1 MPMRQAK
8 QLVAYKVGDTL
19 MSVFNALTTAVSG
32 INAQST
38 AFTNLSNNIANS
50 QTVGYKADTTSFQNF
65 VAGSMIGSTASAD
78 VSDSVSAITV
88 QHVDNQGTP
97 TSSSNSLASAISGNG
112 LFVVSKANGAG
123 NASTTQ
129 FSDQSYYTRNGE
141 FSQNNQ
147 GYLVNTSGYYLDG
160 YMVDP
165 SSGQLGTSVTQINVG
180 NITYRQPQTSK
191 LTLTATVGT
200 MPANSANYT
209 ASDAQT
215 YTTAPVTVYDA
226 NATQH
231 HVALNWSQSTT
242 NPLVWTASAYDADGT
257 GAINQADNTYNVT
270 FNSNGTLASVT
281 DSTGATVGSTT
292 TGAAVTL
299 PITASYG
306 TNTSQSISLSL
317 GTIGGTSGTI
327 MAQSTGTAS
336 KSAVSSLTLDQNTST
351 LTEDSSQ
358 IGTATGS
365 NQSYMTSPIDVGGTP
380 VSLRWAQ
387 TSASP
392 PTWNVSA
399 INSSTGAALSS
410 TSSITF
416 NANGTANSPPT
427 TLAATING
435 QAYTVKLPNMTSTTS
450 PLLSTSSSLGQD
462 TTALTS
468 DAVAAGTYQ
477 GVQIQSDGSV
487 MAQFSNGASQ
497 LAGKIALAN
506 FANVNGLNAV
516 DGQAYTATAAS
527 GNPAVGTVGANGT
540 GTLSVGYTESSTT
553 NLTSDLSAL
562 IVAQEAY
569 SANTKVITT
578 ADTLLQATI
587 AMKQ

>member
-1 MPMRQAK
+1 
-8 QLVAYKVGDTL
+8 

-65 VAGSMIGSTASAD
+65 VAGSLIGSTASAD
-78 VSDSVSAITV
+78 ISDSVSAVTV

-97 TSSSNSLASAISGNG
+97 TSTSNSLASAISGNG
-112 LFVVSKANGAG
+112 LFVVSKPTGISNT
-123 NASTTQ
+123 STTQ
-129 FSDQSYYTRNGE
+129 FQNRSYFTRNGE

-147 GYLVNTSGYYLDG
+147 GYLVNTSGYYLNG

-165 SSGQLGTSVTQINVG
+165 TTGQLGTTLSPINVD
-180 NITYRQPQTSK
+180 NISYRPPQTNTIS
-191 LTLTATVGT
+191 LTATVGT
-200 MPANSANYT
+200 MPADASKYT

-215 YTTAPVTVYDA
+215 YTTAPVTVYDT
-226 NATQH
+226 NATEH
-231 HVALNWSQSTT
+231 HVALTWQQSTT

-257 GAINQADNTYNVT
+257 GDIDQASNTYNVT

-281 DSTGATVGSTT
+281 NSSGATVGSTT
-292 TGAAVTL
+292 SGAAVTL

-306 TNTSQSISLSL
+306 TNTTQTMNLSL

-327 MAQSTGTAS
+327 MAASTGTAS
-336 KSAVSSLTLDQNTST
+336 KSAITSLTLNTT
-351 LTEDSSQ
+351 NQTATENSAQ
-358 IGTATGS
+358 IGTTTGS
-365 NQSYMTSPIDVGGTP
+365 NQSYMTSPVAIPTTAGSASSTIP
-380 VSLRWAQ
+380 VSVLWSQ

-399 INSSTGAALSS
+399 VNASTGEVLSGV
-410 TSSITF
+410 SSVTF
-416 NANGTANSPPT
+416 NAQGVA
-427 TLAATING
+427 
-435 QAYTVKLPNMTSTTS
+435 TSTPVPTS
-450 PLLSTSSSLGQD
+450 LSITGSDYTITLPSLTNGSNPLLSTSSTLGLD

-468 DAVAAGTYQ
+468 DSVNSGSYE

-487 MAQFSNGASQ
+487 MAQFGNGASQ
-497 LAGKIALAN
+497 LVGKIALAN

-516 DGQAYTATAAS
+516 DGQAYTATTAS
-527 GNPAVGTVGANGT
+527 GNPTIGVVGENGT

-569 SANTKVITT
+569 SANTKVVTT
-578 ADTLLQATI
+578 ADTLLQTTI

>member
-1 MPMRQAK
+1 
-8 QLVAYKVGDTL
+8 

-65 VAGSMIGSTASAD
+65 VAGSMIGNTASSD
-78 VSDSVSAITV
+78 VSDSVAAVTV

-123 NASTTQ
+123 TTSATQ
-129 FSDQSYYTRNGE
+129 FSNQSYFTRNGE

-165 SSGQLGTSVTQINVG
+165 TTGQLGTNVTQINVG
-180 NITYRQPQTSK
+180 DITYRPPQTNT

-200 MPANSANYT
+200 MPANSAAYT
-209 ASDAQT
+209 ASDAQK

-231 HVALNWSQSTT
+231 HVALTWSQSTT

-257 GAINQADNTYNVT
+257 GAINQANNTYNVT

-281 DSTGATVGSTT
+281 DSTGAAVGSTT

-306 TNTSQSISLSL
+306 ANSTQSINLSL

-336 KSAVSSLTLDQNTST
+336 KSAVSSLTLDSNTST
-351 LTEDSSQ
+351 LAQSSAQ
-358 IGTATGS
+358 IGTSTGS
-365 NQSYMTSPIDVGGTP
+365 NQSYMTSPVDVSGTP
-380 VSLRWAQ
+380 VSVRWAQ

-416 NANGTANSPPT
+416 NANGTANSPPGS
-427 TLAATING
+427 LSATING
-435 QAYTVKLPNMTSTTS
+435 QAYTIDLPNMTNASS
-450 PLLSTSSSLGQD
+450 PLLSTSSSLGLD

-527 GNPAVGTVGANGT
+527 GNPAIGTVGANGT

>member
-1 MPMRQAK
+1 
-8 QLVAYKVGDTL
+8 

-32 INAQST
+32 INAQAT

-50 QTVGYKADTTSFQNF
+50 QTVGYKADTTAFQNF
-65 VAGSMIGSTASAD
+65 VAGSLIGSTASAD

-88 QHVDNQGTP
+88 QHVDKQGTP
-97 TSSSNSLASAISGNG
+97 TSSSNSLAAAISGNG
-112 LFVVSKANGAG
+112 LFVVSKPTGAS
-123 NASTTQ
+123 NTSTTQ
-129 FSDQSYYTRNGE
+129 FQDRSYFTRNGE

-147 GYLVNTSGYYLDG
+147 GYLVNTSGYYLNG

-165 SSGQLGTSVTQINVG
+165 STGQLNTAVSAINVS
-180 NITYRQPQTSK
+180 NITYRPPQTNTIS
-191 LTLTATVGT
+191 LTATVGT
-200 MPANSANYT
+200 MPADT
-209 ASDAQT
+209 AKYDSGDAQT

-226 NATQH
+226 NANQH
-231 HVALNWSQSTT
+231 HVALTWTQSST
-242 NPLVWTASAYDADGT
+242 NPLVWTASAYDADGKGT
-257 GAINQADNTYNVT
+257 IDQASNTYNVT

-281 DSTGATVGSTT
+281 DSSGATVGSTT

-306 TNTSQSISLSL
+306 ANSTQTMNLSL

-327 MAQSTGTAS
+327 MAASTGTPS
-336 KSAVSSLTLDQNTST
+336 KSAVTSLALNSSTNT
-351 LTEDSSQ
+351 LTENSAQ
-358 IGTATGS
+358 IGTSTGS
-365 NQSYMTSPIDVGGTP
+365 NQSYMTSPTAVSGVP
-380 VSLRWAQ
+380 VSMLWSQ

-399 INSSTGAALSS
+399 VNASTGAALSGTS
-410 TSSITF
+410 TITF
-416 NANGTANSPPT
+416 NPDGTANAPPT
-427 TLAATING
+427 SIAATING
-435 QAYTVKLPNMTSTTS
+435 TAYTIALPTMTNAAS
-450 PLLSTSSSLGQD
+450 PLLTTASSLGTD

-468 DAVAAGTYQ
+468 DAVNAGSYEGIQ
-477 GVQIQSDGSV
+477 MQSDGSV
-487 MAQFSNGASQ
+487 TAQFSNGASQ
-497 LAGKIALAN
+497 LVGKIALAN

-527 GNPAVGTVGANGT
+527 GNAVIGVAGANGT

>member
-1 MPMRQAK
+1 
-8 QLVAYKVGDTL
+8 

-50 QTVGYKADTTSFQNF
+50 QTVGYKADTTAFQNF
-65 VAGSMIGSTASAD
+65 VAGSLIGNTASAD

-88 QHVDNQGTP
+88 QHVDDQGTP
-97 TSSSNSLASAISGNG
+97 TSSSNSLSSAISGNG
-112 LFVVSKANGAG
+112 LFVVSKATGASST
-123 NASTTQ
+123 STTQ
-129 FSDQSYYTRNGE
+129 FSNQSYFTRNGE

-147 GYLVNTSGYYLDG
+147 GYLVNTSGYYMDG

-165 SSGQLGTSVTQINVG
+165 SSGQLGTTVTQINVG
-180 NITYRQPQTSK
+180 NVAYRPPQTNT

-200 MPANSANYT
+200 MPANTANYT
-209 ASDAQT
+209 AADAQT

-231 HVALNWSQSTT
+231 HVALTWSQSTT

-257 GAINQADNTYNVT
+257 GAINQANNTYNVT

-281 DSTGATVGSTT
+281 DSTGAAVGSTAS
-292 TGAAVTL
+292 GAAVTL

-306 TNTSQSISLSL
+306 TNSTQTINLSL

-336 KSAVSSLTLDQNTST
+336 KSAVSSLTLDSANAT
-351 LTEDSSQ
+351 LTENSAQ
-358 IGTATGS
+358 IGTTTGS
-365 NQSYMTSPIDVGGTP
+365 NQSYMTSPIEVSGTP
-380 VSLRWAQ
+380 VSLRWSQ

-392 PTWNVSA
+392 PTWSVSA
-399 INSSTGAALSS
+399 INSSTGAALSAS
-410 TSSITF
+410 SSITF

-427 TLAATING
+427 SLSATING
-435 QAYTVKLPNMTSTTS
+435 QAYTVNLPNMTNAAS
-450 PLLSTSSSLGQD
+450 PLLSTSSSLGLD

-468 DAVAAGTYQ
+468 DSIGTGTYQ
-477 GVQIQSDGSV
+477 GVQIQGDGSV

-497 LAGKIALAN
+497 LVGKIALAN

-516 DGQAYTATAAS
+516 DGQAYTATSAS
-527 GNPAVGTVGANGT
+527 GNPAIGTVGANGT

>member
-1 MPMRQAK
+1 
-8 QLVAYKVGDTL
+8 

-50 QTVGYKADTTSFQNF
+50 QTVGYKADTTAFQNF
-65 VAGSMIGSTASAD
+65 VAGSLIGNTASAD

-88 QHVDNQGTP
+88 QHVDDQGTP
-97 TSSSNSLASAISGNG
+97 TSSSNSLSSAISGNG
-112 LFVVSKANGAG
+112 LFVVSKANGASST
-123 NASTTQ
+123 STTQ
-129 FSDQSYYTRNGE
+129 FSNQNYFTRNGE

-147 GYLVNTSGYYLDG
+147 GYLVNTSGYYMDG

-165 SSGQLGTSVTQINVG
+165 TSGQLGTVVTQINVG
-180 NITYRQPQTSK
+180 NVAYRPPQTNT

-200 MPANSANYT
+200 MPANAANYT
-209 ASDAQT
+209 AADAQT

-257 GAINQADNTYNVT
+257 GAINQANNTYNVT

-281 DSTGATVGSTT
+281 DSTGAAVGSTAS
-292 TGAAVTL
+292 GAAVSL
-299 PITASYG
+299 PITAAYG
-306 TNTSQSISLSL
+306 TNSTQTINLSL

-336 KSAVSSLTLDQNTST
+336 KSAVSSLALDSANST
-351 LTEDSSQ
+351 LTENSAQ
-358 IGTATGS
+358 IGTTTGS
-365 NQSYMTSPIDVGGTP
+365 NQSYMTSPIEVSGTP

-399 INSSTGAALSS
+399 INSSTGAALSAS
-410 TSSITF
+410 SSITF

-427 TLAATING
+427 SLSATING
-435 QAYTVKLPNMTSTTS
+435 QAYTINLPNMTNAAS
-450 PLLSTSSSLGQD
+450 PLLSTSSSLGLD

-468 DAVAAGTYQ
+468 DSVGTGTYQ
-477 GVQIQSDGSV
+477 GVQIQGDGSV

-497 LAGKIALAN
+497 LVGKIALAN

-516 DGQAYTATAAS
+516 DGQAYTATSAS
-527 GNPAVGTVGANGT
+527 GNPAIGTVGANGT